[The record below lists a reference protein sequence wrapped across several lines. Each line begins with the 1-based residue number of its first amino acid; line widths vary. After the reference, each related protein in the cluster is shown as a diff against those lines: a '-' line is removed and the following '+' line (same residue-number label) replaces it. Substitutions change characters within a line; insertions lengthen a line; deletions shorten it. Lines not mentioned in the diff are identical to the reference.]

1 LKHFSSSKLSF
12 PVLVGILLA
21 TIPML
26 TTSFLTA
33 WAISYEDLLRSWP
46 FYWWIWLTL
55 GLTLTS
61 AIALTPP
68 TFLALVFGYFLSWS
82 GLPLMIL
89 LNIGAISLVYFLAN
103 FFQPAP
109 IRRHL
114 VEVYPVMNKL
124 IRRFQENQLR
134 LIFFAKLSPVLPFA
148 VTNIF
153 FVVVGA
159 RLKQVLL
166 GGTSGMIPRTIL
178 AIWAGSEARDIR
190 YLLDHPNEGLFNKI
204 VILVLIVGS
213 TVGIGYFFKDPDTEI

>member
-1 LKHFSSSKLSF
+1 M
-12 PVLVGILLA
+12 LA

-33 WAISYEDLLRSWP
+33 WAISYEDLLRTWP
-46 FYWWIWLTL
+46 YYWWACLTL

-61 AIALTPP
+61 AVALTPP

-82 GLPLMIL
+82 GLPLMIF
-89 LNIGAISLVYFLAN
+89 LNIGAISLVYFLAH
-103 FFQPAP
+103 FFQPEP
-109 IRRHL
+109 IRGNL

-124 IRRFQENQLR
+124 IRRFQDNQLR

-148 VTNIF
+148 ITNIF

-166 GGTSGMIPRTIL
+166 GGTCGMIPRTIL

-190 YLLDHPNEGLFNKI
+190 YLLDHPNEGLLNKI
-204 VILVLIVGS
+204 VLLVLIIGS
-213 TVGIGYFFKDPDTEI
+213 TVGIGYFFKDRDLES